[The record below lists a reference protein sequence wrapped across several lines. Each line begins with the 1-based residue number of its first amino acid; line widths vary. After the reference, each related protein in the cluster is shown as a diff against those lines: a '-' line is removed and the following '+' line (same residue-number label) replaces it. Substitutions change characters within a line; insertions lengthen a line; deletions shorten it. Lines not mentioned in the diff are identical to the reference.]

1 MIPLLLCASH
11 IAKLLY
17 VFFGTE
23 RAEGFRSYLRG
34 AIDAVLIGKAPF
46 EEQASTVRR
55 RREGPETV
63 GLVEATASA
72 EAVDNST

>member
-34 AIDAVLIGKAPF
+34 AIAVLIGKAPF